1 MNNSVTLK
9 IDAQTK
15 DKIID
20 FYQDFKIDST
30 ENYVIFF
37 AKYENVVIKIYANKK
52 GEFKAL
58 FSGENA
64 LKEAQIF
71 DENAFLNVAKE
82 KINEGWIDEL
92 DQIGSDEVGVGDLF
106 GPTVVV
112 ACFVSTN
119 DIPYLK
125 SLGVNDSKKLTE
137 EKILTIAP
145 LLMERLPYSSLTMS
159 NQKLNEM
166 LEIGEKK
173 LALEAKMH
181 NRAQL
186 NVLNK
191 INKCVPIYLDQFLN
205 PSTYYKYL
213 GNDTVVPNLYFKT
226 KGESYYPSIACSSI
240 IARYIFLT
248 RMNELNEKYNVQ
260 FPLGAGQK
268 VDEFLDDF
276 LKSHS
281 VEETKNLVKAHFVN
295 FKNKVENV
303 DKD

>member
-71 DENAFLNVAKE
+71 DENASLNITKE
-82 KINEGWIDEL
+82 KINDGWIDEL

-181 NRAQL
+181 NCAQL

-205 PSTYYKYL
+205 PNTYYKYL
-213 GNDTVVPNLYFKT
+213 ENDTIVPNLYFKT

-281 VEETKNLVKAHFVN
+281 LEETKNLVKAHFVN

>member
-20 FYQDFKIDST
+20 FYQDFKMDST

-71 DENAFLNVAKE
+71 DENASLNITKE
-82 KINEGWIDEL
+82 KINDGWIDEL

-181 NRAQL
+181 NCAQL

-205 PSTYYKYL
+205 PSAYYKYL
-213 GNDTVVPNLYFKT
+213 ENDTIVPNLYFKT

-281 VEETKNLVKAHFVN
+281 LEETKNLVKAHFVN

>member
-71 DENAFLNVAKE
+71 DENASLNITKE

-137 EKILTIAP
+137 EKILTIGP

-181 NRAQL
+181 NCAQL

-205 PSTYYKYL
+205 PNTYYKYL
-213 GNDTVVPNLYFKT
+213 ENDTIVPNLYFKT

-281 VEETKNLVKAHFVN
+281 LEETKNLVKAHFVN

>member
-71 DENAFLNVAKE
+71 DENASLNITKE

-181 NRAQL
+181 NCAQL

-205 PSTYYKYL
+205 PNTYYKYL
-213 GNDTVVPNLYFKT
+213 ENDTIVPNLYFKT

-281 VEETKNLVKAHFVN
+281 LEETKNLVKAHFVN

>member
-20 FYQDFKIDST
+20 FYQDFKMDST

-71 DENAFLNVAKE
+71 DENASLNITKE

-181 NRAQL
+181 NCAQL

-205 PSTYYKYL
+205 PNTYYKYL
-213 GNDTVVPNLYFKT
+213 ENDTIVPNLYFKT

-281 VEETKNLVKAHFVN
+281 LEETKNLVKAHFVN